1 MLLVRLL
8 TNFKCNIKGSP
19 APGGVAG
26 TWLSKY
32 SIDALTGTSARQG
45 GEVDRQRQLRLASLA
60 CDVTIG
66 D

>member
-19 APGGVAG
+19 APGGVAAG

-45 GEVDRQRQLRLASLA
+45 GEVDKGSCAWRLLH
-60 CDVTIG
+60 VM
-66 D
+66 